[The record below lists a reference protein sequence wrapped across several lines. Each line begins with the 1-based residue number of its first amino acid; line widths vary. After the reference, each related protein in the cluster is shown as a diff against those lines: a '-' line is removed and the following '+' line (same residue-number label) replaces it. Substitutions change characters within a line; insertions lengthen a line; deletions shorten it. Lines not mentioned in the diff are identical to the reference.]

1 MARQLLCDI
10 TAIGVPVGVELLD
23 TISPQFL
30 SVSYPLNPMQ
40 V

>member
-30 SVSYPLNPMQ
+30 TVSRQHNPIRA
-40 V
+40 

>member
-10 TAIGVPVGVELLD
+10 TAIGIPVGVELLD

-30 SVSYPLNPMQ
+30 SVSRLLNPIQ

>member
-10 TAIGVPVGVELLD
+10 TAMGIPVGVELLD

-30 SVSYPLNPMQ
+30 SVSQRLG
-40 V
+40 VI